1 MDIEFN
7 YSMNEIES
15 LVIILVRLIYLLLK
29 IDLIIDL
36 RIFSHA
42 KLEQYFF
49 VSKFNYRFFSKMT
62 LDQSNIDLSTLTPMM
77 QQYMTVKLQHPH
89 SLMFYRMGDF
99 YELFFDDAHKAA
111 KILGITLTHRGK
123 ANGQPI
129 PMAGVPY
136 HAAEG
141 YLARLVKKGETVVI
155 CEQLGEVTGKGPVE
169 RGVVRIITPGT
180 LTDDALLNAHQSSNL
195 VSICIK
201 SDEIGIAL
209 LDLSAGIFKVQQQSF
224 QAEQLPLELAR
235 LMPSELL
242 IDEDFKHPEVVEQI
256 KQILDCPVTKRPNVD
271 FNLNNAQKTL
281 CDQFAVSTLS
291 GFGIEHLEL
300 AKAAAAALIHY
311 AKDTQK
317 TALPHIRS
325 IRLEQSSDFIA
336 LDPVTRRNLEIID
349 PLFEH
354 GTSLFDLTNQCQ
366 TAMGSRLLSRTLMQ
380 PIRDT
385 ALLDQRLDAIQTIL
399 SGYHE
404 APIRLVLKEI
414 SDIERVLSRVAL
426 GSARPRDLVQLRQA
440 CAQIPYLRHALAPM
454 TSTPQS
460 ALINQLN
467 EELGDFNGLHHRL
480 MSAIVENPPVL
491 LRDGN
496 VIANGFDHELDE
508 LRQIRDHA
516 GQFLIDLEIKE
527 RETTGI
533 NTLKIGYN
541 RVSGYYIELT
551 RAQAEQAPAHY
562 IRRQT
567 LKNAER
573 YITPELK
580 SFEDKVLSSESRAL
594 AREKLL
600 FEMLLDEL
608 RQDIANLQMMASAIA
623 QLDVLTNFA
632 HLSRLY
638 NWNRPEFSPEIGIHI
653 QAGRHP
659 VVESLIKTP
668 YTPNDTYLDVQHR
681 MSIITGPNMGG
692 KSTFMRQT
700 ALITLLAYCGSF
712 VPAKF
717 AKLGPIDR
725 IFTRIGSADD
735 LSSGKSTF
743 MVEMTETSQIL
754 HHATQQSLVLMD
766 EVGRG
771 TSTYDGLSLAWACVL
786 DLTHRI
792 KCLCLFA
799 THYFELTE
807 LGMDPCIDNY
817 HVTAQEVNGHLILLH
832 KVQKGP
838 ASQSHGLQVA
848 KLAGIPQNV
857 IKEAQ
862 AKLKKL
868 EKLQLQTQPVQKDLF
883 SQDLFSNSEPVEKI
897 IEVEKVVEIHQPS
910 QVEQLLSEIIV
921 DDLSPR
927 QALDQLYQLKQLLQK
942 S

>member
-1 MDIEFN
+1 
-7 YSMNEIES
+7 MNNTEIT
-15 LVIILVRLIYLLLK
+15 
-29 IDLIIDL
+29 
-36 RIFSHA
+36 A
-42 KLEQYFF
+42 
-49 VSKFNYRFFSKMT
+49 
-62 LDQSNIDLSTLTPMM
+62 DLSSHTPMM
-77 QQYMTVKLQHPH
+77 QQYLKVKMQHPH

-99 YELFFDDAHKAA
+99 YELFFDDAKKAA
-111 KILGITLTHRGK
+111 KLLGITLTHRGK
-123 ANGQPI
+123 ANGEPI

-141 YLARLVKKGETVVI
+141 YLARLVKKGEAVVI
-155 CEQLGEVTGKGPVE
+155 CEQIGEVTGKGPVE

-180 LTDDALLNAHQSSNL
+180 LTDDALLTATQSSNL
-195 VSICIK
+195 VALCFQQNQ
-201 SDEIGIAL
+201 IGIAL
-209 LDLSAGIFKVQQQSF
+209 LDLSAGIFKVQQQDFKSENL
-224 QAEQLPLELAR
+224 AIELAR
-235 LMPSELL
+235 LMPSEILV
-242 IDEDFKHPEVVEQI
+242 DEDIVDPNIIEQI
-256 KQILDCPVTKRPNVD
+256 KKQIECPITKRPNVD

-291 GFGIEHLEL
+291 GFGIDHLPL
-300 AKAAAAALIHY
+300 AKAAAAALLHY
-311 AKDTQK
+311 AKETQK

-325 IRLEQSSDFIA
+325 IKLEQSSDFIA

-354 GTSLFDLTNQCQ
+354 GTSLFGLINDCQ
-366 TAMGSRLLSRTLMQ
+366 TAMGGRLLARTLMQ

-385 ALLDQRLDAIQTIL
+385 QILDERLDATDTL
-399 SGYHE
+399 LKGYHE
-404 APIRLVLKEI
+404 APVRLVLKEI
-414 SDIERVLSRVAL
+414 GDIERVLSRVAL

-440 CAQIPYLRHALAPM
+440 CAQIPFLRHALQPILNAQ
-454 TSTPQS
+454 QS
-460 ALINQLN
+460 KLIGQLN
-467 EELGDFNGLHHRL
+467 EELGDFNGLHQRL
-480 MSAIVENPPVL
+480 MSAIVEHPPVL

-496 VIANGFDHELDE
+496 VIAEGFDTELDE
-508 LRQIRDHA
+508 LRKIRDHA

-527 RETTGI
+527 RESTGI

-551 RAQAEQAPAHY
+551 RAQAEQAPEHY

-608 RQDIANLQMMASAIA
+608 RADIANLQMMSASIA
-623 QLDVLTNFA
+623 HIDLLANFA
-632 HLSRLY
+632 HQARLN
-638 NWNRPEFSPEIGIHI
+638 NWNRPEYSPEIGIKI
-653 QAGRHP
+653 TAGRHP
-659 VVESLIKTP
+659 VVESLSKAP
-668 YTPNDTYLDVQHR
+668 FTPNDTHLDFNHR
-681 MSIITGPNMGG
+681 MAIITGPNMGG

-700 ALITLLAYCGSF
+700 ALISLLAYCGSF
-712 VPAKF
+712 VPAKA

-735 LSSGKSTF
+735 LSTGKSTF

-754 HHATQQSLVLMD
+754 HHATNQSLVLMD

-786 DLTHRI
+786 DLTKRI

-807 LGMDPCIDNY
+807 LSKEVAIDNY
-817 HVTAQEVNGHLILLH
+817 HVTAKELNGNLILLH
-832 KVQKGP
+832 KVQQGP

-848 KLAGIPQNV
+848 KLAGIPAGV

-862 AKLKKL
+862 KRLKIL
-868 EKLQLQTQPVQKDLF
+868 EKQQQQQLQSVVQNDLF
-883 SQDLFSNSEPVEKI
+883 ADLNSIETVETEQI
-897 IEVEKVVEIHQPS
+897 IEIEKVI
-910 QVEQLLSEIIV
+910 EIIKPSPV
-921 DDLSPR
+921 LDTLANIDLDDLTPR
-927 QALDQLYQLKQLLQK
+927 QALEQLYALKAALK

>member
-1 MDIEFN
+1 MSFMEN
-7 YSMNEIES
+7 
-15 LVIILVRLIYLLLK
+15 
-29 IDLIIDL
+29 
-36 RIFSHA
+36 
-42 KLEQYFF
+42 
-49 VSKFNYRFFSKMT
+49 MT
-62 LDQSNIDLSTLTPMM
+62 DFSTLTPMM
-77 QQYMTVKLQHPH
+77 QQYMSVKAQHPH

-111 KILGITLTHRGK
+111 KLLGITLTHRGK
-123 ANGQPI
+123 ANGNPI

-155 CEQLGEVTGKGPVE
+155 CEQIGEVTGKGPVE

-195 VSICIK
+195 VSIAIHQNQ
-201 SDEIGIAL
+201 IGIAL
-209 LDLSAGIFKVQQQSF
+209 LDLSAGIFKVQQQEF
-224 QAEQLPLELAR
+224 KAEQLPLELAR
-235 LMPSELL
+235 LMPSELVL
-242 IDEDFKHPEVVEQI
+242 NEDIQDQALLEQI
-256 KQILDCPVTKRPNVD
+256 KSLIECPITKRPNVD

-281 CDQFAVSTLS
+281 CDQLGVSTLS
-291 GFGIEHLEL
+291 GFGIDELPL
-300 AKAAAAALIHY
+300 AKVAAAALIHY
-311 AKDTQK
+311 AKETQK

-325 IRLEQSSDFIA
+325 IKLEQSSDFIA

-354 GTSLFDLTNQCQ
+354 GTSLFNLVNDCQ
-366 TAMGSRLLSRTLMQ
+366 TAMGGRLLARTLMQ
-380 PIRDT
+380 PLRDT
-385 ALLDQRLDAIQTIL
+385 ALLDQRLDAIEIL
-399 SGYHE
+399 LNGYHE
-404 APIRLVLKEI
+404 APIRLILKEI
-414 SDIERVLSRVAL
+414 SDIERVLSRIAL

-440 CAQIPYLRHALAPM
+440 CAQIPFLRNAIQPIVSQNQ
-454 TSTPQS
+454 ST
-460 ALINQLN
+460 LIQQLN
-467 EELGDFNGLHHRL
+467 DELGDFNGLHLRL
-480 MSAIVENPPVL
+480 MNAIVENPPVL

-496 VIANGFDHELDE
+496 VIAEGFDSELDE

-516 GQFLIDLEIKE
+516 GQFLIDLEIRE
-527 RETTGI
+527 RENTGI

-551 RAQAEQAPAHY
+551 RAQAEQAPDSY

-594 AREKLL
+594 AREKAL

-608 RQDIANLQMMASAIA
+608 RQDIGNLQMMSAAIA
-623 QLDVLTNFA
+623 QIDLLSNFA
-632 HLSRLY
+632 HQARLY
-638 NWNRPEFSPEIGIHI
+638 SWNRPEFSPEIGIQI

-668 YTPNDTYLDVQHR
+668 YTPNDTQLDFNHR

-700 ALITLLAYCGSF
+700 ALISLLAYCGSY
-712 VPAKF
+712 VPAKA

-754 HHATQQSLVLMD
+754 HHATNQSLVLMD

-786 DLTHRI
+786 DLTKRI
-792 KCLCLFA
+792 QCLCLFA

-807 LGMDPCIDNY
+807 LSKEPCIDNY
-817 HVTAQEVNGHLILLH
+817 HVTAKEINGQLILLH
-832 KVQKGP
+832 KVQHGP

-848 KLAGIPQNV
+848 KLAGIPESV
-857 IKEAQ
+857 IKDAQ
-862 AKLKKL
+862 HRLRIL
-868 EKLQLQTQPVQKDLF
+868 EKQQQPQVVQN
-883 SQDLFSNSEPVEKI
+883 DLFSNLQEAEVIEKV
-897 IEVEKVVEIHQPS
+897 IEVEKSSPALDALKV
-910 QVEQLLSEIIV
+910 LDL
-921 DDLSPR
+921 DDLTPR
-927 QALDQLYQLKQLLQK
+927 QALEQLYQLKQLLK
-942 S
+942 A